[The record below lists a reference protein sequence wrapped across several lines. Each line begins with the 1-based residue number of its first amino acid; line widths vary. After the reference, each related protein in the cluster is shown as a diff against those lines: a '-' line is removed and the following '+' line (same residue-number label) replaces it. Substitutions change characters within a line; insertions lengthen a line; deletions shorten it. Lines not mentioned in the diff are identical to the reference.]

1 MSEAGPV
8 SWRTRL
14 ARRGGS
20 WLEPGLGASRWSK
33 VLGLPRMAGRLREM
47 AEFTTDG
54 CLQRWAFCSGKK
66 LIWNPG
72 FNCDFTWRAECQD
85 QQQWWVRRHEL
96 VGCLRGGSAQVGG
109 RWRGAD
115 GALSKVVGG
124 QAGRGQEQAGRGS

>member
-1 MSEAGPV
+1 M

-33 VLGLPRMAGRLREM
+33 VLGLPRMAGRLREI

-54 CLQRWAFCSGKK
+54 WLQRWVLHFALAE

-72 FNCDFTWRAECQD
+72 YICDHTWRAGCQGL
-85 QQQWWVRRHEL
+85 QQWWVHRHEPG
-96 VGCLRGGSAQVGG
+96 GCLQGGFALVGG
-109 RWRGAD
+109 RWRVAD
-115 GALSKVVGG
+115 GALSRVGG
-124 QAGRGQEQAGRGS
+124 GQGGRCGQDWVGRGR